1 MSMWDVARKEV
12 SDSFNSRKFLIILA
26 LFTLFSLASVWM
38 GINNYQNQLQDFRS
52 GGGWAPEKPSL
63 VDIFE
68 PMFSFNMP
76 LAAGIMALLLSYDA
90 VSKER
95 EEGTIE
101 LLLSYPVYRDE
112 VINGKFIAN
121 LFILSLA
128 LLFAYGATSGLAV
141 YMTGKIPGINVLI
154 RLSFIWIGTIV
165 YMAFFMAL
173 GSLFSTLFRSSWR
186 SLLAGV
192 IVLLLSVATPFIAGF
207 TANQIYQYDPTQQ
220 STAVMERRTTGYGN
234 VVVEEPDSTEISREE
249 VMAKR
254 EQFQDKVSR
263 ISPSNSYMNYVNTI
277 MANNIDSEIEPTVSQ
292 SIDTAIGY
300 LIFLLSQT
308 FMMFT
313 ASYAVFMR
321 QDL

>member
-1 MSMWDVARKEV
+1 MKEV

-63 VDIFE
+63 VDTFE

-76 LAAGIMALLLSYDA
+76 LAAGILALLLSYDSI
-90 VSKER
+90 SKER

-112 VINGKFIAN
+112 AINGKFIAN

-141 YMTGKIPGINVLI
+141 YMTGKIPGLNVLI

-173 GSLFSTLFRSSWR
+173 GSLFSTVFRSSWR

-207 TANQIYQYDPTQQ
+207 AANQIYQYDPTDQR
-220 STAVMERRTTGYGN
+220 TAVMERRVTEHGN
-234 VVVEEPDSTEISREE
+234 AAIEEPDTKEITREE

-254 EQFQDKVSR
+254 EQFRDKVSR

-313 ASYAVFMR
+313 ASYVVFMR